1 MTAQQ
6 ASEGESSAWAAAGS
20 SNMPNLVVPDAVKT
34 AVFLGQNDKDD
45 PRQRDKTFEQ
55 NLAKAAPKLTR
66 RQSCPRRMASGR
78 VKDIN
83 DLVKGRIGAAL
94 SEGYADVKRMID
106 SAEEVL
112 PADDDDAA
120 AQRMQGSQTN
130 VLIELALMTANCS
143 TIRRASVTRASAYLM
158 TAALT
163 ERRTSS
169 SRVVSCSGSC
179 TCTIATRLA
188 LPTQTQCRPR

>member
-66 RQSCPRRMASGR
+66 KAKLSASHGLR
-78 VKDIN
+78 
-83 DLVKGRIGAAL
+83 
-94 SEGYADVKRMID
+94 
-106 SAEEVL
+106 
-112 PADDDDAA
+112 P
-120 AQRMQGSQTN
+120 GSKTS
-130 VLIELALMTANCS
+130 MTS
-143 TIRRASVTRASAYLM
+143 
-158 TAALT
+158 
-163 ERRTSS
+163 
-169 SRVVSCSGSC
+169 
-179 TCTIATRLA
+179 
-188 LPTQTQCRPR
+188 

>member
-34 AVFLGQNDKDD
+34 VVFLGQNDKDD

-120 AQRMQGSQTN
+120 AQRHAG
-130 VLIELALMTANCS
+130 LADE
-143 TIRRASVTRASAYLM
+143 RPHRARA
-158 TAALT
+158 
-163 ERRTSS
+163 
-169 SRVVSCSGSC
+169 
-179 TCTIATRLA
+179 
-188 LPTQTQCRPR
+188 Q